1 LEDEDDAAEKAY
13 SGRTRVFPGKLA
25 YLIYKLPFVG
35 LCKLQVQLNHGFW
48 YFAQK
53 KKGTE
58 EKYIKEEKERLLILQ
73 GKKVTPKK
81 ILESIKGCKHPLI
94 ASGATTIRSARRAPD
109 EIITKI
115 SSYSILEPILEKLST
130 IASGATPI
138 GSTGRAPND
147 NGQRW

>member
-1 LEDEDDAAEKAY
+1 
-13 SGRTRVFPGKLA
+13 
-25 YLIYKLPFVG
+25 LP
-35 LCKLQVQLNHGFW
+35 KR
-48 YFAQK
+48 

-58 EKYIKEEKERLLILQ
+58 EKYIKEKREIINPSR
-73 GKKVTPKK
+73 KKVTPKK

-94 ASGATTIRSARRAPD
+94 ASAATTIESARRAPD

-138 GSTGRAPND
+138 GSTGRAPDD